1 MVDGVAT
8 QRAKS
13 LWRRLWDSPILLLA
27 VTTLIWAGH
36 ALVSRLAVGEL
47 GPMTLVFLRWTIGLA
62 PFFLSRA
69 KPSSV
74 ISGCCA
80 PTGCA

>member
-8 QRAKS
+8 QRAKL

-47 GPMTLVFLRWTIGLA
+47 GPMTLVFLRWSFGLA
-62 PFFLSRA
+62 PILFVARKTLANDFRVLRA
-69 KPSSV
+69 H
-74 ISGCCA
+74 
-80 PTGCA
+80 